1 MRTLRVVVLAWF
13 LTDCGAVLGW
23 ALGKQFGRQELFL
36 GGIVLGTLA
45 ILLAIRLLVQFGWLN
60 PERRRGGSI
69 GGLCAFALA
78 APIAAMPMA
87 TPLVSLLVLGL
98 VGVGVIVGAGSGAV
112 P

>member
-1 MRTLRVVVLAWF
+1 MRTLRVVGLTWF
-13 LTDCGAVLGW
+13 LVDCGAVLGW

-45 ILLAIRLLVQFGWLN
+45 ILLAIRLLVQFRWLN

-78 APIAAMPMA
+78 APLAAMNMDS
-87 TPLVSLLVLGL
+87 PLVPFLVFGF
-98 VGVGVIVGAGSGAV
+98 VGVGVIAGAGPSAV
-112 P
+112 E